1 MSSFS
6 LPKKHAACNN
16 SGDFYYNKLWK
27 EYQDLYDTTGAGPY
41 QANRK
46 RTRPWFDAN
55 YYMQME
61 EWLKAE
67 FNVVEVNKE
76 YCVFASAEDMTLFLL
91 RFS

>member
-1 MSSFS
+1 MSSVS
-6 LPKKHAACNN
+6 LPKGHAACTN
-16 SGDFYYNKLWK
+16 SGDFYYRKLWK
-27 EYQDLYDTTGAGPY
+27 EYQDLYATTLAGPY
-41 QANRK
+41 LSDPK
-46 RTRPWFDAN
+46 RTRPWFDAD

-76 YCVFASAEDMTLFLL
+76 CCVFARAEDMTLFLL